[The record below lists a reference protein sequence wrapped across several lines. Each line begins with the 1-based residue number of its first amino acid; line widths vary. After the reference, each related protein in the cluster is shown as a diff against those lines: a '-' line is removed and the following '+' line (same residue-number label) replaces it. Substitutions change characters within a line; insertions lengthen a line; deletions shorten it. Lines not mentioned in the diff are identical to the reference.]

1 MPKNASRYYWLC
13 QISGWGFLGLVM
25 VLFSSTFEQ
34 KITVKLIEFLAVVVI
49 TGILTT
55 HVFREV
61 IRRSGWL
68 MLPVEKALPKLL
80 IGVLLT
86 CVVDSVIRIV
96 VVDSLGLSMTRQKMD
111 FIPRLLATTF
121 DNGLLIIPWTLIYY
135 FYHYIEKS
143 RKQQLDT
150 LKLEALVKELE
161 LKTIKSHINP
171 HFIFNALNSIRALVD
186 ENPTRAR
193 TAITE
198 LSNILRSSMQA
209 EKLETVTFEKEL
221 NIVKDYLALEHI
233 RFEDRL
239 QIEYAIDEDT
249 LDQPIPPMM
258 LQTLVENAIKHGIS
272 KQVGGGKVKIISDF
286 SDSYHELVIQN
297 TGYLNGARNGDG
309 FGLAST
315 KNRLQILF
323 GQKANF
329 DIREIDGNTVEARV
343 LIPIGQGK

>member
-1 MPKNASRYYWLC
+1 MPRNFARYYWWC
-13 QISGWGFLGLVM
+13 QIGGWGFLALIM
-25 VLFSSTFEQ
+25 ILLSSLSDQ
-34 KITVKLIEFLAVVVI
+34 KISVKILEQLGIIVFS
-49 TGILTT
+49 GILTT
-55 HVFREV
+55 HLFRWV
-61 IRRSGWL
+61 IRKFSWL
-68 MLPVEKALPKLL
+68 MLPVEKIMPKLITGIL
-80 IGVLLT
+80 
-86 CVVDSVIRIV
+86 VVCIINSLIRIGAV
-96 VVDSLGLSMTRQKMD
+96 NLLDLSTSRRKVDFST
-111 FIPRLLATTF
+111 RLLATTLE
-121 DNGLLIIPWTLIYY
+121 NGLFIIPWTLIYY

-171 HFIFNALNSIRALVD
+171 HFIFNALNSIRALID
-186 ENPTRAR
+186 ENPNRAR

-239 QIEYAIDEDT
+239 QIEYDIDDDT
-249 LDQPIPPMM
+249 LNQPIPPMM

-272 KQVGGGKVKIISDF
+272 RQLKGGQVKIISYFRDE
-286 SDSYHELVIQN
+286 YHELVIQN
-297 TGYLNGARNGDG
+297 SGRLNGIMNGDG

-315 KNRLQILF
+315 KNRLQLLF
-323 GQKANF
+323 GAKANF
-329 DIREIDGNTVEARV
+329 DIKEVNGEMVEAIV
-343 LIPIGQGK
+343 LIPIEGVS

>member
-1 MPKNASRYYWLC
+1 MAL
-13 QISGWGFLGLVM
+13 IM
-25 VLFSSTFEQ
+25 VFYSSTFDQ
-34 KITVKLIEFLAVVVI
+34 RLTAVQLAHLGIMVFC
-49 TGILTT
+49 GILAT
-55 HVFREV
+55 HLFREV
-61 IRRSGWL
+61 IRKFGWL
-68 MLPVEKALPKLL
+68 MLPVEKALPKFLM
-80 IGVLLT
+80 GVILVCLA
-86 CVVDSVIRIV
+86 DSLIRIGI
-96 VVDSLGLSMTRQKMD
+96 VDILNLPSSRRRVNFLT
-111 FIPRLLATTF
+111 RLLFTTL
-121 DNGLLIIPWTLIYY
+121 DDGLFIVCWTLIYY

-186 ENPTRAR
+186 ENPVRAR

-209 EKLETVTFEKEL
+209 EKMETVTFEKEL

-239 QIEYAIDEDT
+239 QIEYDIDEDT

-272 KQVGGGKVKIISDF
+272 KQVNGGMVKISSEFRED
-286 SDSYHELVIQN
+286 YHELVIRN
-297 TGYLNGARNGDG
+297 TGYLNGALKGPDG

-315 KNRLQILF
+315 KNRLLLLF

-329 DIREIDGNTVEARV
+329 DIREVNGNTVEARV
-343 LIPIGQGK
+343 LIPVDLHK

>member
-1 MPKNASRYYWLC
+1 MPKNTSRYYWLC
-13 QISGWGFLGLVM
+13 QISGWGFLGLVL
-25 VLFSSTFEQ
+25 VLFSPTFEQ
-34 KITVKLIEFLAVVVI
+34 KITLKLIGFLAVVMV
-49 TGILTT
+49 TGILAT
-55 HVFREV
+55 HLFREV

-80 IGVLLT
+80 IGVVLT
-86 CVVDSVIRIV
+86 CVADSVIRIAV
-96 VVDSLGLSMTRQKMD
+96 TDTLGLAMSRQKMD
-111 FIPRLLATTF
+111 FLPRLLATTF

-186 ENPTRAR
+186 ENPVRAR

-272 KQVGGGKVKIISDF
+272 KQVGGGKVKIVSDF
-286 SDSYHELVIQN
+286 SDNYHELVIQN

-329 DIREIDGNTVEARV
+329 DIREVDGNTVEARV
-343 LIPIGQGK
+343 LIPIDQGK

>member
-1 MPKNASRYYWLC
+1 MPKNGSRYYWLC
-13 QISGWGFLGLVM
+13 QLCGWGFLGLVM
-25 VLFSSTFEQ
+25 VLFSSTFDQ
-34 KITVKLIEFLAVVVI
+34 KITFKLIGFLAVVVCS
-49 TGILTT
+49 GILTT
-55 HVFREV
+55 HIFREV

-68 MLPVEKALPKLL
+68 LLSVEKALPKLL

-86 CVVDSVIRIV
+86 CIVGSLVRILAVDALGFSVAHKQI
-96 VVDSLGLSMTRQKMD
+96 DFLTRLM
-111 FIPRLLATTF
+111 ATTV

-186 ENPTRAR
+186 ENPVRAR

-209 EKLETVTFEKEL
+209 EKLETVSFEKEL

-239 QIEYAIDEDT
+239 QIEYQIDEDT

-272 KQVGGGKVKIISDF
+272 RQVGGGKVKIVSDF
-286 SDSYHELVIQN
+286 SDNFHELVIQN
-297 TGYLNGARNGDG
+297 TGYLNGARNSDG

-343 LIPIGQGK
+343 LIPIDMSK

>member
-1 MPKNASRYYWLC
+1 M
-13 QISGWGFLGLVM
+13 VM
-25 VLFSSTFEQ
+25 VIFSSTTDQ
-34 KITVKLIEFLAVVVI
+34 KITGKIIGFLTVFVFS
-49 TGILTT
+49 GILTT
-55 HVFREV
+55 HLFREV
-61 IRRSGWL
+61 IRRAGWL
-68 MLPVEKALPKLL
+68 LLSVEKALPKLL
-80 IGVLLT
+80 AGILVT
-86 CVVDSVIRIV
+86 CIVASLIRIGSV
-96 VVDSLGLSMTRQKMD
+96 EALNVSATTKQKMD
-111 FIPRLLATTF
+111 FIPRLLVTTF
-121 DNGLLIIPWTLIYY
+121 ENGLLIIPWTLIYY

-186 ENPTRAR
+186 ENPVRAR

-239 QIEYAIDEDT
+239 QIEYQIDEDT

-272 KQVGGGKVKIISDF
+272 KQVDGGKVKIISDF
-286 SDSYHELVIQN
+286 KEDFHELMIVN
-297 TGYLNGARNGDG
+297 TGYLNSARNSDG

-323 GQKANF
+323 GQRANF
-329 DIREIDGNTVEARV
+329 DIREVGGNTVEARV
-343 LIPIGQGK
+343 LIPVDTGK